1 MTVLD
6 VSVPVYYDTAQ
17 KLADAASRF
26 WMSIDDEWPNMA
38 KATNMAGSY
47 SDAKKW
53 GESYDA
59 RAAAILSM
67 VSKIATAAHDYATIL
82 QTIGYNH
89 EVAEHKATM
98 GETAPPPAQPAP
110 FMPPVVV
117 CRIPLPSAGGPG
129 NGLVDEGIGLAEMI
143 GIIVPDG
150 NATTISNAADTWA
163 RTAAADAVASFP
175 AALEAAAVAFDS
187 LTAPE
192 VVFID
197 EDIRTVKASA
207 ESVIAAMHDLAQSC
221 RDHRVALDE
230 LRANLKTQLEAI
242 RDALLAELAI
252 NAAISI
258 ASSWITF
265 GVSAAV
271 GVAGAAAICARYA
284 RPIRLMIEQWQTE
297 RRIAAGVKL
306 DEDIARH
313 VRDLENLPG
322 GRLPVKPDPVGVPK
336 KDPIE
341 LPKIEHPEGI
351 PKVDLPRADID
362 AIGRYTGNSAPLN
375 MAIRSGDNLTPA
387 QIAERDAMNAALD
400 KCPVYEGPVTRRV
413 DISPEDLARYEPGS
427 TVTEA
432 PFTSASATSSAAKD
446 LPVEMQ
452 IWSADG
458 RYIGH
463 HSSVPEELE
472 VVFKTDTPFRVV
484 DKFPDPETGRIIIQ
498 MRELPRP

>member
-26 WMSIDDEWPNMA
+26 WMSIDGEWPNMA

-53 GESYDA
+53 GESYDD

-175 AALEAAAVAFDS
+175 A
-187 LTAPE
+187 
-192 VVFID
+192 
-197 EDIRTVKASA
+197 
-207 ESVIAAMHDLAQSC
+207 
-221 RDHRVALDE
+221 
-230 LRANLKTQLEAI
+230 
-242 RDALLAELAI
+242 
-252 NAAISI
+252 
-258 ASSWITF
+258 
-265 GVSAAV
+265 
-271 GVAGAAAICARYA
+271 
-284 RPIRLMIEQWQTE
+284 
-297 RRIAAGVKL
+297 
-306 DEDIARH
+306 
-313 VRDLENLPG
+313 
-322 GRLPVKPDPVGVPK
+322 
-336 KDPIE
+336 
-341 LPKIEHPEGI
+341 
-351 PKVDLPRADID
+351 
-362 AIGRYTGNSAPLN
+362 
-375 MAIRSGDNLTPA
+375 
-387 QIAERDAMNAALD
+387 
-400 KCPVYEGPVTRRV
+400 
-413 DISPEDLARYEPGS
+413 
-427 TVTEA
+427 
-432 PFTSASATSSAAKD
+432 
-446 LPVEMQ
+446 
-452 IWSADG
+452 
-458 RYIGH
+458 
-463 HSSVPEELE
+463 
-472 VVFKTDTPFRVV
+472 
-484 DKFPDPETGRIIIQ
+484 
-498 MRELPRP
+498 

>member
-26 WMSIDDEWPNMA
+26 WMSIDGEWPNMA

-53 GESYDA
+53 GESYDN

-89 EVAEHKATM
+89 EVAEHKATV
-98 GETAPPPAQPAP
+98 GETAPPPVQPAP

-163 RTAAADAVASFP
+163 RTAASDAVASFP

-192 VVFID
+192 VTFID
-197 EDIRTVKASA
+197 EDLRTVKASA
-207 ESVIAAMHDLAQSC
+207 ESVIAAMNDLAQSC

-230 LRANLKTQLEAI
+230 LRADLKTQLEAI
-242 RDALLAELAI
+242 RDALLAELAL
-252 NAAISI
+252 NVAISV

-265 GVSAAV
+265 GASVAV

-284 RPIRLMIEQWQTE
+284 RPIRLYIETWQTE
-297 RRIAAGVKL
+297 RRIAAGVKM

-322 GRLPVKPDPVGVPK
+322 GRLPVKPDPVGPPK
-336 KDPIE
+336 KDPIG

-362 AIGRYTGNSAPLN
+362 TIGRYTGDSAPLN
-375 MAIRSGDNLTPA
+375 TAIRSGDNLTPA
-387 QIAERDAMNAALD
+387 QMAERDAMNAALD
-400 KCPVYEGPVTRRV
+400 KCPVYEGQVTRRV
-413 DISPEDLARYEPGS
+413 DLTPEQLAQYEPGS
-427 TVTEA
+427 TIVEP
-432 PFTSASATSSAAKD
+432 PFTSASATSAAAKD
-446 LPVEMQ
+446 RAVEME
-452 IWSADG
+452 IWSIDG

-498 MRELPRP
+498 MREMPRP

>member
-38 KATNMAGSY
+38 EATNMAGSY

-89 EVAEHKATM
+89 EVAEYKATM

-110 FMPPVVV
+110 FLPPVVV

-150 NATTISNAADTWA
+150 NATTISNAGDTWA
-163 RTAAADAVASFP
+163 RTTAADAVAALP

-192 VVFID
+192 VAFID
-197 EDIRTVKASA
+197 EDLRTIKASA
-207 ESVIAAMHDLAQSC
+207 ESVIAAMNDLAQSC

-322 GRLPVKPDPVGVPK
+322 GRLPVKPDPVGPPK

-351 PKVDLPRADID
+351 PKPDLPRADID

-375 MAIRSGDNLTPA
+375 TAIRSGDDLTPA
-387 QIAERDAMNAALD
+387 QIAERDAMNSALD
-400 KCPVYEGPVTRRV
+400 KCPVYEGSVTRRV
-413 DISPEDLARYEPGS
+413 ELTPEQLARYEPGS
-427 TVTEA
+427 TVVEP
-432 PFTSASATSSAAKD
+432 PFTSASATSTAAKD
-446 LPVEMQ
+446 RSVEME
-452 IWSADG
+452 IWSIDG

-463 HSSVPEELE
+463 YSSVPEELE
-472 VVFKTDTPFRVV
+472 VVFKTDTPFQVL
-484 DKFPDPETGRIIIQ
+484 DKFPGPDGRTIIQ
-498 MRELPRP
+498 MRELPRT